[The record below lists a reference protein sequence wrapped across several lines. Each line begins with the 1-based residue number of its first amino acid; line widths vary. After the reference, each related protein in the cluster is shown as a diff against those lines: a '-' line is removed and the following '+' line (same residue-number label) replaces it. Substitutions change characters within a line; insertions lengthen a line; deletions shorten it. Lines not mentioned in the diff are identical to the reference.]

1 MLEMLLA
8 TIRQLLWTIVRKLI
22 KTAVAQSD
30 TAWKEMNANEKLKIT
45 PKEISSILVAALA
58 TALCIEE

>member
-1 MLEMLLA
+1 
-8 TIRQLLWTIVRKLI
+8 
-22 KTAVAQSD
+22 
-30 TAWKEMNANEKLKIT
+30 MNANEKLKIT